1 MANWKRIAAAAAA
14 AAMVGSLAACGSN
27 TAYAFTIDGEQVKAG
42 VYIYYSYV
50 AYNDAITTLT
60 EQNEE
65 LDTTDDKLVKEQVI
79 DGEDTLTWIQHKA
92 QDYCEEQVAVNK
104 EYEAAGLAL
113 TEEEIGEIDD
123 TLESFWASSGE
134 AFQKNGISESSI
146 REVIEYTYKAS
157 NLFLYYYDIDG
168 EEGVTEE
175 EVHDYYVENDAR
187 VQYVRFDLVDGN
199 GEALDDAGK
208 KEIEDMV
215 DDYLAAVK
223 KLDDEDEI
231 MDEMN
236 TIQEEYN
243 AYVTSI
249 SEEAVAAT
257 ATSATDES
265 GNEIATTTTTT
276 TTAADETTTTTTTV
290 PYANESIVVRATT
303 DEETSEEDITY
314 SPSKAVHDYIY
325 NEAKINKPDVVYD
338 EESNAYFLIVRY
350 DIEERMN
357 EDDIWTEGRKTNV
370 VSEMFSDAF
379 QEKLDAWCDAMNV
392 EVNESAIKRY
402 DPFAIDMS
410 GESSQ

>member
-175 EVHDYYVENDAR
+175 EVHDYYVENNAR

>member
-175 EVHDYYVENDAR
+175 EVHDYYVENNAR

-231 MDEMN
+231 IDEMN

-379 QEKLDAWCDAMNV
+379 QKKLDAWCDAMNV

-410 GESSQ
+410 GES

>member
-134 AFQKNGISESSI
+134 AFEQNGISESSI

-175 EVHDYYVENDAR
+175 EVHDYYVENNAR

-231 MDEMN
+231 IDEMN

-249 SEEAVAAT
+249 SEEAAAAT

-303 DEETSEEDITY
+303 DEKTSEEDITY

-325 NEAKINKPDVVYD
+325 NEAKINEPDVVYD

-357 EDDIWTEGRKTNV
+357 EDDIWTEGRKTNL

-410 GESSQ
+410 GES